1 MNSQATPVVTTY
13 RFKLSHGITEL
24 IQQFSKIHQYDDTAS
39 YKEAWLEWLDL
50 NDEEIIREQRR
61 LEEEGYQG
69 DIIKKMYKS
78 GRYYYRTKSSE
89 KSQPSK
95 RREYVSLSKEF
106 IDAINN
112 HIKMHNQ
119 DKSLKPA
126 VGFEDFC
133 KTHVIELTSEIE
145 LIQSIAKLNVE
156 DITEKFKKA
165 YKNQYFQ
172 IIKKT
177 NTFSA

>member
-1 MNSQATPVVTTY
+1 MTSQTNPSVATY
-13 RFKLSHGITEL
+13 RFKLSFEITEM
-24 IQQFSKIHQYDDTAS
+24 IQQFSKIHQFDDTAS
-39 YKEAWLEWLDL
+39 YKEAWTEWLDL
-50 NDEEIIREQRR
+50 NDDEIIREERR
-61 LEEEGYQG
+61 LKEAGYDG
-69 DIIKKMYKS
+69 DVIKKMYKS

-89 KSQPSK
+89 KTQPNK
-95 RREYVSLSKEF
+95 RREYITLSKEF

-126 VGFEDFC
+126 VGFEEFC
-133 KTHVIELTSEIE
+133 KSHIIELASEIKI
-145 LIQSIAKLNVE
+145 IQSNATLTGE

-177 NTFSA
+177 NTFPV